1 LQKIKIKKSIKYRNG
16 ASKSRGIK
24 LDKKIKLNKMHRDE
38 IEKKNFKKHQ
48 KPNK

>member
-1 LQKIKIKKSIKYRNG
+1 MEQAKVEGSNWI
-16 ASKSRGIK
+16 
-24 LDKKIKLNKMHRDE
+24 KKIKLNKMHRDE